1 MNGIVETRET
11 LEQIIGRY
19 YDFLGDEEA
28 RLCREHSIPSAKDLQ
43 ADLAS
48 IEDENRLLKIGIV
61 GRVKSGKSS
70 LLNALLFK
78 GQSILP
84 KAATPMTAA
93 LTTLSYGETHSAEV
107 EFFSQAD
114 FEDIENR
121 HREYKRQW
129 KGLYERFL
137 EEEQKKENQKKG
149 SSQRSP
155 EERAGS
161 RANIEMRVKT
171 ELAAVH
177 EQYTKMIDTGM
188 SIRDLGENTLLKF
201 ENVLDL
207 GSQLKDYVGEGGPYM
222 PFTRSVNIRLP
233 QEALKDIEIV
243 DTPGIDD
250 PVQSREERTREHLN
264 QCDVVL
270 IVSLAGNFMSD
281 EDLELMH
288 RITSKEGV
296 RELRAVAAQ
305 ADLELYDSL
314 EYENAG
320 QLDRVIESLNMKLG
334 NTLEEVIKKLK
345 ERNPEVEDTYDSL
358 IEGQSKIIHSSGM
371 CESLIQRFG
380 QKDEWDEGM
389 LHTWGNLLRSL
400 FKTHFGVMI

>member
-121 HREYKRQW
+121 HREYKR
-129 KGLYERFL
+129 
-137 EEEQKKENQKKG
+137 
-149 SSQRSP
+149 
-155 EERAGS
+155 
-161 RANIEMRVKT
+161 
-171 ELAAVH
+171 
-177 EQYTKMIDTGM
+177 
-188 SIRDLGENTLLKF
+188 
-201 ENVLDL
+201 
-207 GSQLKDYVGEGGPYM
+207 
-222 PFTRSVNIRLP
+222 
-233 QEALKDIEIV
+233 
-243 DTPGIDD
+243 
-250 PVQSREERTREHLN
+250 
-264 QCDVVL
+264 
-270 IVSLAGNFMSD
+270 
-281 EDLELMH
+281 
-288 RITSKEGV
+288 
-296 RELRAVAAQ
+296 
-305 ADLELYDSL
+305 
-314 EYENAG
+314 
-320 QLDRVIESLNMKLG
+320 
-334 NTLEEVIKKLK
+334 
-345 ERNPEVEDTYDSL
+345 
-358 IEGQSKIIHSSGM
+358 
-371 CESLIQRFG
+371 
-380 QKDEWDEGM
+380 
-389 LHTWGNLLRSL
+389 
-400 FKTHFGVMI
+400 